1 MASETSPPALEVV
14 EDLLHEDTQVVGT
27 TVHLSVDQVREVAEP
42 GRVDFG
48 GGELEEAATKPVPTA
63 KRNPDDDYAWW
74 TLGPGTYLVD
84 LNESLRGSGELVRL
98 EPRPALVERGAF
110 HPTMTVRV
118 LPPLPLQVGGAG
130 LKLKENARVTVLR
143 LAE

>member
-1 MASETSPPALEVV
+1 MTPDTSPRVLEVV

-27 TVHLSVDQVREVAEP
+27 TVHLSLDEVREVVEP

-48 GGELEEAATKPVPTA
+48 GGELQEAATEPVPTA
-63 KRNPDDDYAWW
+63 KRNPDDDYGWW
-74 TLGPGTYLVD
+74 TLDPGTYLVD
-84 LNESLRGSGELVRL
+84 LNESLRGSGEPVSL

-110 HPTMTVRV
+110 HPTMTVRA